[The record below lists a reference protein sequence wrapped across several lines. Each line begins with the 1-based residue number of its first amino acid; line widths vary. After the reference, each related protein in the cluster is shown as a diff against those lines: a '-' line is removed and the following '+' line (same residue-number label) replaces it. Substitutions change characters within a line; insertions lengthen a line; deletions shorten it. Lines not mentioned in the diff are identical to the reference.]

1 MLSDATGPKKVNAY
15 KLVRHKKRQVNLWQI
30 RSKNANVFHSDI
42 HMGYIVVNGP
52 DILAET
58 DELPG
63 INLTEADRTPR
74 FLSMP
79 IKDTIVVI

>member
-1 MLSDATGPKKVNAY
+1 
-15 KLVRHKKRQVNLWQI
+15 
-30 RSKNANVFHSDI
+30 
-42 HMGYIVVNGP
+42 MGYIVVNGP